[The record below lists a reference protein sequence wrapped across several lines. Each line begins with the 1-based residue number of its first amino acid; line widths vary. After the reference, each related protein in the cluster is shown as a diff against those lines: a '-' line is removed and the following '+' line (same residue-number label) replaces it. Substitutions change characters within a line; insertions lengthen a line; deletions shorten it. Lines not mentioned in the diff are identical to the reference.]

1 MSEQARSTTA
11 KRSIEEGED
20 NLQLDALCRQLLSTG
35 FTIS

>member
-20 NLQLDALCRQLLSTG
+20 NLQLDVLCRQLLSTG